1 MRATQCHIS
10 TSLAGLDF
18 ASKYNLT
25 SYVDTESPLVIF
37 GMYNEQDLNIY
48 LNHPA
53 PVILVWQG
61 CDARDVAMNNE
72 WSSAIKMRSAR
83 HYSISHWIDEHLQS
97 VNIPYQHLPISATS
111 NIVAPKEPGTHIYFY
126 TSDLSDTSMEYYG
139 MPLALEVRRMTGLP
153 MIIAHLNKFT
163 KSELQSAYLSSFI
176 NLRLTTMD
184 GCPNTNLE
192 MGLMGRP
199 SIFNGVIP
207 TSIAWD
213 SIDDICES
221 VVDYY
226 NKRTMDQAVYISKK
240 IHNYLNINDQW
251 LTI

>member
-1 MRATQCHIS
+1 MKATQCHIS

-25 SYVDTESPLVIF
+25 DYVDSESPLVIF
-37 GMYNEQDLNIY
+37 GMYNEDDLNIY

-61 CDARDVAMNNE
+61 CDARDVTMRLDFIE
-72 WSSAIKMRSAR
+72 AIKLRSAR
-83 HYSISHWIDEHLQS
+83 HYSISHWIDDHLQS
-97 VNIPYQHLPISATS
+97 IGIPYQHVPISATI
-111 NIVAPKEPGTHIYFY
+111 NEQNVVVPGDHIYFY

-139 MPLALEVRRMTGLP
+139 MEMAMEVRKMTGIP
-153 MIIAHLNKFT
+153 MIIGHLNKFI
-163 KSELQSAYLSSFI
+163 KSELYSAYASSFI

-199 SIFNGVIP
+199 SVFNGVIP
-207 TSIAWD
+207 TSIGW
-213 SIDDICES
+213 SNVDDICES
-221 VVDYY
+221 VVNEY
-226 NKRTMDQAVYISKK
+226 NNRSLMKSSYISKQ
-240 IHNYLNINDQW
+240 INNYLNITDQW
-251 LTI
+251 LHI